1 MPHTDTVS
9 PQSTPAQPV
18 ENLNVTG
25 FEPLLSPAALDR
37 ELPLT
42 QSARQTVQNAR
53 RQVQEIL
60 SRDDDR
66 LLVIVGPCSVHD
78 VEAAREYAG
87 RLKGVAEQVEDQM
100 LVVMRVYFEKPRT
113 TTGWKGLINDP
124 FLYSDREFDMEAGL
138 RLARRL
144 LLDISEMGVP
154 AATEFLDPF
163 TPQYL
168 DDLVCWAAI
177 GARTTESQTHRQM
190 ASGLS
195 MPVGFKNATTG
206 DLQVAVDAMK
216 AALAPHA
223 FLGIDNKGRVSL
235 VRTRGN
241 GFGHAILRGGNE
253 HTNYHPADIAD
264 AAARLTKAGLSP
276 VMMVDCS
283 HANSGKKHERQE
295 VVWDSIIQ
303 GRAAGERS
311 VIGLMLES
319 NLEAGNQPMPP
330 EDATLEGRRS
340 ALKYGVS
347 VTDACTDW
355 ETTRRLLLEGAARL
369 RQG

>member
-1 MPHTDTVS
+1 MPDAHAT
-9 PQSTPAQPV
+9 

-25 FEPLLSPAALDR
+25 FDPLLSPATLTG

-42 QSARQTVQNAR
+42 DAAR
-53 RQVQEIL
+53 RTVVDARRGIEAIL
-60 SRDDDR
+60 GQKDDR

-78 VEAAREYAG
+78 VDAARDYASH
-87 RLKGVAEQVEDQM
+87 LKSVADRVADVM
-100 LVVMRVYFEKPRT
+100 LVAMRVYFEKPRT

-124 FLYSDREFDMEAGL
+124 FLYSDKDYDMETGL
-138 RLARRL
+138 RLARKL
-144 LLDISEMGVP
+144 LLDVAELGVP

-168 DDLVCWAAI
+168 DDLVCWAAV

-206 DLQVAVDAMK
+206 DLQVALDAMR
-216 AALAPHA
+216 AAIAPHA
-223 FLGIDNKGRVSL
+223 FLGIDEDGRVCM

-241 GFGHAILRGGNE
+241 AFGHVILRGGHE
-253 HTNYHPADIAD
+253 RTNYHAADIAD
-264 AAARLTKAGLSP
+264 AEQRLAKAGLVP

-295 VVWDSIIQ
+295 TVWDSVIA
-303 GRAAGERS
+303 GRASGDKG
-311 VIGLMLES
+311 VIGVMLES
-319 NLEAGNQPMPP
+319 NLEAGRQDVPD
-330 EDATLEGRRS
+330 DATTPDAKRA
-340 ALKYGVS
+340 ALRYGVS
-347 VTDACTDW
+347 ITDACTDW
-355 ETTRRLLLEGAARL
+355 PTTERLLLDGAEKL
-369 RQG
+369 RRA

>member
-1 MPHTDTVS
+1 MSDPHAT
-9 PQSTPAQPV
+9 

-25 FEPLLSPAALDR
+25 FDPLLSPAALTG

-42 QSARQTVQNAR
+42 DAARRTVVSARRGIEDV
-53 RQVQEIL
+53 L
-60 SRDDDR
+60 SRRDDR

-78 VEAAREYAG
+78 VDAAREYAG
-87 RLKGVAEQVEDQM
+87 RLKAVSDRVGDTM
-100 LVVMRVYFEKPRT
+100 LLAMRVYFEKPRT

-124 FLYSDREFDMEAGL
+124 FLYSEKDFDMTCGL

-144 LLDISEMGVP
+144 LLDVAEMGVP

-168 DDLVCWAAI
+168 DDLVCWAAV

-206 DLQVAVDAMK
+206 DLQVALDAMR

-223 FLGIDNKGRVSL
+223 FLGIDDDGRVC
-235 VRTRGN
+235 VVHTRGN
-241 GFGHAILRGGNE
+241 AFGHVILRGGNE
-253 HTNYHPADIAD
+253 RANYHEADIAD
-264 AAARLTKAGLSP
+264 AEARLTKAGLVP

-283 HANSGKKHERQE
+283 HANSGKKHEQQE
-295 VVWDSIIQ
+295 TVWDSVIA
-303 GRAAGERS
+303 GRAAGRKG
-311 VIGLMLES
+311 VIGVMLES
-319 NLEAGNQPMPP
+319 NLEAGRQDVPD
-330 EDATLEGRRS
+330 EATTPAERRA
-340 ALKYGVS
+340 ALRYGVS

-355 ETTRRLLLEGAARL
+355 ATTERLLIEGHARL
-369 RQG
+369 CG

>member
-1 MPHTDTVS
+1 MPPPPT
-9 PQSTPAQPV
+9 

-25 FEPLLSPAALDR
+25 FDPLLSPAALTG
-37 ELPLT
+37 ELPL
-42 QSARQTVQNAR
+42 SEPAR
-53 RQVQEIL
+53 RTVLDARRGIEAIL
-60 SRDDDR
+60 SQRDDR

-78 VEAAREYAG
+78 VDAAREYAA
-87 RLKGVAEQVEDQM
+87 RLKKVADQVADRM

-124 FLYSDREFDMEAGL
+124 FLYSERDFDMDTGL
-138 RLARRL
+138 RLARLL
-144 LLDISEMGVP
+144 LLDVAELGVP

-206 DLQVAVDAMK
+206 DLQVALDAMR

-223 FLGIDNKGRVSL
+223 FLGIDDDGRVCM

-241 GFGHAILRGGNE
+241 AFGHVILRGGNE
-253 HTNYHPADIAD
+253 RANYHEGDIAD
-264 AAARLTKAGLSP
+264 AEARLARAGLVP

-283 HANSGKKHERQE
+283 HANSGKKHEQQE
-295 VVWDSIIQ
+295 TVWDSVIA
-303 GRAAGERS
+303 GRTAGKAA
-311 VIGLMLES
+311 VIGTMLES
-319 NLEAGNQPMPP
+319 NLEAGRQDVPD
-330 EDATLEGRRS
+330 DATTPAAKRA
-340 ALKYGVS
+340 ALRYGVS

-355 ETTRRLLLEGAARL
+355 ATTERLLLDGAEKL
-369 RQG
+369 RGSAEA